1 VSTEHGEDKAARRR
15 FEAGVGVTLACI
27 VAVVASVAVFR
38 RLAVAEQLRARQVA
52 TEEWQSYQFKGIERH
67 QTELLLPRLAVRS
80 SEREGQSL
88 KLKLLQQEQQQT
100 ERDAREAENSSD
112 SAHRKGFL
120 FRLGQAGLE
129 LALVLGLLAIF
140 TRCGILWAGAVAG
153 ALAGVAVAAFAL
165 WS

>member
-1 VSTEHGEDKAARRR
+1 
-15 FEAGVGVTLACI
+15 
-27 VAVVASVAVFR
+27 
-38 RLAVAEQLRARQVA
+38 
-52 TEEWQSYQFKGIERH
+52 
-67 QTELLLPRLAVRS
+67 
-80 SEREGQSL
+80 L
-88 KLKLLQQEQQQT
+88 KLKHLQQEQQQPD
-100 ERDAREAENSSD
+100 RDAREAENSSA